1 MIITETQQILVGKS
15 YKNFRKG
22 GGVCGVRL
30 REVGRGMS
38 IAGGRWSD
46 VTWEWALATTSGETI
61 LVMRLNF
68 NTQFVWGIIK
78 NHYICITKLKNY
90 ENNAGGGKLTG

>member
-38 IAGGRWSD
+38 IAGGAMERCDMGMSVGND
-46 VTWEWALATTSGETI
+46 
-61 LVMRLNF
+61 
-68 NTQFVWGIIK
+68 
-78 NHYICITKLKNY
+78 
-90 ENNAGGGKLTG
+90 

>member
-22 GGVCGVRL
+22 VVCGVRL

-38 IAGGRWSD
+38 IAGGAMELCD
-46 VTWEWALATTSGETI
+46 VGMG
-61 LVMRLNF
+61 VGND
-68 NTQFVWGIIK
+68 
-78 NHYICITKLKNY
+78 
-90 ENNAGGGKLTG
+90 